1 MAFIVRF
8 GTVGV
13 DIINCANLEG
23 AIGRGMSGAWKVRGV
38 DRKFYIVKF
47 HVDGDRTA
55 LNELLCTYLSR
66 RFRLPTLEPVLVQLS
81 DAQTDQVNAER
92 IREGLHQVE
101 RGPHFGIQFI
111 DSFLTVE
118 SFPSKVGREI
128 VASDLNNLDS
138 VPQILGFDTLVQN
151 NDRKCDNVGLEPDIM
166 GAGYSYLVFDFGLAF
181 GGTHWSTQSVR
192 ASYRN
197 LQPIMQFCLFRDEIR
212 SQGDFEEFLGA
223 FEVSLEAWMDEFL
236 VEIPAEWGTD
246 AKDSTEEVRAAMA
259 ELKRDALAGAIAK
272 SLRAGM

>member
-1 MAFIVRF
+1 M
-8 GTVGV
+8 
-13 DIINCANLEG
+13 
-23 AIGRGMSGAWKVRGV
+23 
-38 DRKFYIVKF
+38 
-47 HVDGDRTA
+47 
-55 LNELLCTYLSR
+55 
-66 RFRLPTLEPVLVQLS
+66 VQLS

-92 IREGLHQVE
+92 IREGLHQVKQ
-101 RGPHFGIQFI
+101 GPHFGIQFI

-166 GAGYSYLVFDFGLAF
+166 GRGYSYLVFDFGLAF

-212 SQGDFEEFLGA
+212 SQGDFEEFFGA

>member
-1 MAFIVRF
+1 M
-8 GTVGV
+8 
-13 DIINCANLEG
+13 
-23 AIGRGMSGAWKVRGV
+23 
-38 DRKFYIVKF
+38 
-47 HVDGDRTA
+47 
-55 LNELLCTYLSR
+55 
-66 RFRLPTLEPVLVQLS
+66 
-81 DAQTDQVNAER
+81 
-92 IREGLHQVE
+92 
-101 RGPHFGIQFI
+101 
-111 DSFLTVE
+111 
-118 SFPSKVGREI
+118 
-128 VASDLNNLDS
+128 
-138 VPQILGFDTLVQN
+138 
-151 NDRKCDNVGLEPDIM
+151 
-166 GAGYSYLVFDFGLAF
+166 FDFGLAF